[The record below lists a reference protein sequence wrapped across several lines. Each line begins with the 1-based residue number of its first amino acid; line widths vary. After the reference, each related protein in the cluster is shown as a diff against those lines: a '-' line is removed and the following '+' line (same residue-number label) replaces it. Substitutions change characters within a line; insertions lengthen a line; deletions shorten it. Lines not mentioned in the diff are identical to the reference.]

1 MQAMSVSATGDLI
14 WGARQPAALG
24 PGQVRIRIAA
34 AGVNRADLLQCQGL
48 YPPPA
53 GYSDIPG
60 LECAGEVIEAGARVT
75 RLAPGM
81 AVCALLAAGGY
92 ATEVVCDAR
101 QVLPLPA
108 GLGMEEGAALPEVF
122 ATAWS
127 NLFGLADLRE
137 GEKVLVKAG
146 GSGVGTAA
154 VQLCRAFGSPVFVQ
168 VGSDDKLRRC
178 VELGASGG
186 VNRHTGELS
195 ALRDAG
201 PFDVILD
208 PVAGAGLQATIDLM
222 NDDGRL
228 LIIGLLGGRRA
239 EIDVGRLLVKRLE
252 ILGSTLRSQPIPV
265 KARIMHELFEHVWP
279 RLERGDLRPVIDAV
293 LPIGQVGEAHR
304 RLAANATFGK
314 IVLRVPG

>member
-137 GEKVLVKAG
+137 AEKVLVKAG

>member
-293 LPIGQVGEAHR
+293 LPIERVGEAHR

>member
-1 MQAMSVSATGDLI
+1 
-14 WGARQPAALG
+14 
-24 PGQVRIRIAA
+24 
-34 AGVNRADLLQCQGL
+34 
-48 YPPPA
+48 
-53 GYSDIPG
+53 
-60 LECAGEVIEAGARVT
+60 
-75 RLAPGM
+75 M

-293 LPIGQVGEAHR
+293 LPIERVGEAHR

>member
-1 MQAMSVSATGDLI
+1 MYAMTASSAGDLQ
-14 WGARQPAALG
+14 WVRREPDPLG

-34 AGVNRADLLQCQGL
+34 AGVNRADLLQCRGL

-53 GYSDIPG
+53 GYSDILG
-60 LECAGEVIEAGARVT
+60 LECAGEVIEAGARVG

-108 GLGMEEGAALPEVF
+108 GLSMEEGAALPEAF
-122 ATAWS
+122 ATAWT
-127 NLFGLADLRE
+127 NLYGLADLRE

-168 VGSDDKLRRC
+168 VGSDAKLRRC
-178 VELGASGG
+178 IELGASGG
-186 VNRHTGELS
+186 INRHAASLAEL
-195 ALRDAG
+195 ADAG
-201 PFDVILD
+201 PFDVVLD
-208 PVAGAGLQATIDLM
+208 PVSGASLQETLELM

-228 LIIGLLGGRRA
+228 VVIGLLGGSRA
-239 EIDVGRLLVKRLE
+239 EIDVGRLLARRLE
-252 ILGSTLRSQPIPV
+252 ILGSTLRSQPVPV

-279 RLERGDLRPVIDAV
+279 QLERRSVRPVIDTV
-293 LPIGQVGEAHR
+293 LPIEQAAEAHR

-314 IVLRVPG
+314 IVLRVPA

>member
-1 MQAMSVSATGDLI
+1 MQAMSVSATGELI

>member
-293 LPIGQVGEAHR
+293 LPIGQVGEADR

>member
-14 WGARQPAALG
+14 WGARQPVALG